1 MHKAVATLLALIT
14 VATLAACGGSSNKS
28 ATSTSSSSPSSSSS
42 STSSSSAAATSGDFC
57 KDLGNSAENVNDD
70 PNSAKQALAVL
81 RAVNPPDEIKGD
93 WNDYLKAVEE
103 ISQADQNNQAALA
116 TIGARHAKSLAAV
129 SLYISKSCA
138 SFGGSELSSLSDS
151 LSSLSDSLS
160 SSGN

>member
-1 MHKAVATLLALIT
+1 MRRIVGTLLALTT
-14 VATLAACGGSSNKS
+14 VVALAACGGGSNKS
-28 ATSTSSSSPSSSSS
+28 ATSSNSSSPSSSSS

-57 KDLGNSAENVNDD
+57 RDLGNSAENVNDD
-70 PNSAKQALAVL
+70 PNSAKKALAVL

-93 WNDYLKAVEE
+93 WDDYLKAVQE
-103 ISQADQNNQAALA
+103 ISEADQSDQAALA

-129 SLYISKSCA
+129 SLYISQSCA
-138 SFGGSELSSLSDS
+138 SFGGSELSSVSDS

>member
-1 MHKAVATLLALIT
+1 MHKVVATLLALTT
-14 VATLAACGGSSNKS
+14 VVALAACGGSSNKS

-70 PNSAKQALAVL
+70 PNSAKKALAVL

-93 WNDYLKAVEE
+93 WDDYLKAVQE
-103 ISQADQNNQAALA
+103 ISEADQSDQAALA

-129 SLYISKSCA
+129 SLYISQSCA
-138 SFGGSELSSLSDS
+138 SFGGSELSSVSDS